1 MDMSQ
6 YLRMFLDESEE
17 HLQTL
22 NQNLLELENN
32 PKDEQLINNIFR
44 AAHSIKGMAAT
55 MGFDRMANLTHEMEN
70 VLDRI
75 RAKKMDLTTDIVDIL
90 FACLDRLEKLVKE
103 ITNSGHEVSE
113 VEDVIINLQNV
124 KNGVAPT
131 PVARVATVQIT
142 EQRAGVLELD
152 TEEQSRASNYLKMG
166 YNCFILDV
174 ELVKDCPLKAVRGFM
189 VFKNLKEMGILV
201 KSIPNQ
207 KDIEEEKFEFEFQVL
222 YITKETEKEIR
233 NAVMD
238 ITDVKD
244 IIITPVGEAE
254 VLGPVAVAAVEKE
267 VASAVEIPVME
278 VATTV
283 KIETP
288 AVVDTPVAR
297 ERMAVVAEPQTN
309 SSKSTSAAVA
319 AAAANDAKVAPTVRV
334 DIDRLDSLMNLVA
347 ELLINKTRL
356 EEISNRMNF
365 NNELFNDVMQQLD
378 RVTMNLQHT
387 VMQVRM
393 VPIERIF
400 NRFPRMVRDLSK
412 ELNKKVNLI
421 IEGAETE
428 LDRSIIDSLGD
439 PLVHLLRNGIDHGIE
454 DGETRKKLGKPE
466 YAELRLTAAQKGNE
480 IVIQVIDDGHGIDAT
495 AVAKKALQRGVI
507 TQDESDRMSDSE
519 KINLIFRAGFSTS
532 DKVSDIS
539 GRGVG
544 LDVVKRTVE
553 SLDGHVYVDTEP
565 GKGSV
570 FNISLPLTLAI
581 TQALLVKVCD
591 EIYAIPLSVI
601 EEAEDITPEQIR
613 QVQGQE
619 VFLLRGNLIPL
630 VWSHKLLGLP
640 IPDLE
645 KTEQLSVV
653 VIGTGKKQVGLIV
666 TELINQQDI
675 VIKSLGEFLVDTPHI
690 SGATILGDGEVALI
704 LDVRNIA

>member
-103 ITNSGHEVSE
+103 ITNAGHEVSE
-113 VEDVIINLQNV
+113 VEDVIVNLQNV

-131 PVARVATVQIT
+131 PIVKAAPSQVVEKVSRP
-142 EQRAGVLELD
+142 EVLELD
-152 TEEQSRASNYLKMG
+152 SDERDRALNYLKMG
-166 YNCFILDV
+166 YNCFILDI
-174 ELVKDCPLKAVRGFM
+174 ELAKETQLKAVRGFM
-189 VFKNLKEMGILV
+189 VFKNLKEMGIVV
-201 KSIPNQ
+201 KSIPSQ
-207 KDIEEEKFEFEFQVL
+207 RDIEEEKFEFDFQILFV
-222 YITKETEKEIR
+222 TKETEREIK
-233 NAVMD
+233 NTVMD
-238 ITDVKD
+238 ITDVRE
-244 IIITPVGEAE
+244 ITMTHVSEAE
-254 VLGPVAVAAVEKE
+254 VLGQASVAMRE
-267 VASAVEIPVME
+267 VASALE
-278 VATTV
+278 VISEEV
-283 KIETP
+283 P
-288 AVVDTPVAR
+288 AVVETIAAPTAR
-297 ERMAVVAEPQTN
+297 TAVDRPDKVEAQ
-309 SSKSTSAAVA
+309 SSSAKIA
-319 AAAANDAKVAPTVRV
+319 AAPAGNDTKVAPTVRV

-365 NNELFNDVMQQLD
+365 NNELFNDILQQLD

-412 ELNKKVNLI
+412 DLNKKVNLI

-439 PLVHLLRNGIDHGIE
+439 PLVHLLRNSIDHGIE
-454 DGETRKKLGKPE
+454 DTETRLKLGKSE
-466 YAELRLTAAQKGNE
+466 YSELKLTAAQKGNE
-480 IVIQVIDDGHGIDAT
+480 IVIQVIDDGRGIDPSVVANK
-495 AVAKKALQRGVI
+495 AVKRGVI
-507 TQDESDRMSDSE
+507 TQEECDRMSDSE

-532 DKVSDIS
+532 ERVSDIS

-553 SLDGHVYVDTEP
+553 SLDGHVYVDTDP

-591 EIYAIPLSVI
+591 ETYAIPLSVI
-601 EEAEDITPEQIR
+601 EEAEDITPDQIR

-640 IPDLE
+640 IPDLQDV
-645 KTEQLSVV
+645 EQLSVV